1 MMAVRSSN
9 IVAKTVIF
17 IAERLKTVFKN
28 EVPVVRSRNG
38 ETVNNSLDSETV
50 FFIGV
55 HLVGLF
61 SVKHL
66 FLFNNQLARA
76 ALTF

>member
-9 IVAKTVIF
+9 IIAKTVIF
-17 IAERLKTVFKN
+17 KTV
-28 EVPVVRSRNG
+28 PIVRSRNG
-38 ETVNNSLDSETV
+38 ETVNNRLDSETL

-76 ALTF
+76 ALTFQK

>member
-9 IVAKTVIF
+9 IIAKTVIF
-17 IAERLKTVFKN
+17 KTV
-28 EVPVVRSRNG
+28 PIVRSRNG
-38 ETVNNSLDSETV
+38 ETVNNRLDFETL

-76 ALTF
+76 ALTFQK

>member
-1 MMAVRSSN
+1 
-9 IVAKTVIF
+9 
-17 IAERLKTVFKN
+17 VFKN
-28 EVPVVRSRNG
+28 EVPIVRSRNG